1 MSPNLTLPTLAQIE
15 ALLVFLPTFGKATK
29 KHATFQLP
37 EHAMP
42 WWKMSPAADAFYLAI
57 YENGFVQVFSWF
69 RWQQEGFRF
78 IKSRKKVAQADL
90 ETICRLL
97 TLHVRRDRFCD
108 GHFAA
113 QLENGHMAAILHR
126 LAHIAED
133 MRNQAAPPSTP
144 EAE

>member
-1 MSPNLTLPTLAQIE
+1 MTPNLTLPTLSQIE
-15 ALLVFLPTFGKATK
+15 ALLVFLPTFGQATK
-29 KHATFQLP
+29 KHATFRLP
-37 EHAMP
+37 EHSLP
-42 WWKMSPAADAFYLAI
+42 WWELSTDAMAFIQAI
-57 YENGFVQVFSWF
+57 YHNEFVISFDWVT
-69 RWQQEGFRF
+69 WQEEGFRY

-90 ETICRLL
+90 QTICQLL
-97 TLHVRRDRFCD
+97 TLHVRRNRFCD